1 MIEAVVRALD
11 AIQRAEQAA
20 DLLRRFAAFTGIS
33 KLDDLLDEVR
43 ASKIITGLLSR
54 LGVP

>member
-1 MIEAVVRALD
+1 MGQVEVILRP
-11 AIQRAEQAA
+11 AA

-33 KLDDLLDEVR
+33 KLDDLFDEVR